1 MMITGCLVLAVLP
14 GEPAAYASCATEARV
29 SPYAFIGTV
38 IDTAEEDRV
47 ATVITDGG
55 RQVKVVAVP
64 NTSWFSK
71 SFSSVDRR
79 YALGGRYEFH
89 PINAESPYRDNRC
102 TATQQLAGPS
112 LRPLESTK
120 EFLPDWLPVDEQ
132 AGFVGYLMFFGS
144 LAAALGLSVIVGR
157 KIIRRIARRG
167 A

>member
-1 MMITGCLVLAVLP
+1 M
-14 GEPAAYASCATEARV
+14 
-29 SPYAFIGTV
+29 
-38 IDTAEEDRV
+38 
-47 ATVITDGG
+47 ITDGG
-55 RQVKVVAVP
+55 RQVKVVA
-64 NTSWFSK
+64 
-71 SFSSVDRR
+71 
-79 YALGGRYEFH
+79 A
-89 PINAESPYRDNRC
+89 YRDNRC